1 MICKN
6 CGKNNTEGV
15 PYCAYCGKPLNI
27 QDDMYNPQ
35 PTDKKDSSKNT
46 IKIIAIIVSIFLV
59 IGGGFLLF
67 KDQLFGD
74 DVSIEKI
81 NIEGNYEMDG
91 ETYVF
96 GVNKTIVID
105 PEIKSSKDNV
115 KLRYEIEDS
124 GVASIMKLDNK
135 FSVKDIDIT
144 VVRRINELKAVKIKA
159 FPFKENEEEVYIYTS
174 NFTKEA
180 EEEIMFI
187 FRKKVKAII
196 ISEEEFNYL
205 LKIVFLG
212 QKRNVYEIII
222 KDAINLNVSDIHYE
236 PYKNFVVVR
245 FRIDGLLRIMYIF
258 NKEEFQIVLSKI
270 KINSNIDI
278 TEKRK
283 PQDGKIS
290 FEYKEK
296 SYDLRVSTMPTIFG
310 EKVVIRILYGNDF
323 NYAIENL
330 NFTKEQIRKINY
342 IMKVSSGL
350 TIVNGPTGSGKS
362 TTLYSIL
369 QELNKDEINIS
380 TLEDPIEAII
390 TGINQ
395 MNLNKTLN
403 IGFAE
408 GLRCFLRQDPDII
421 MLGEIRDEETAKMAV
436 RASLTGHKVYS
447 TIHTCDPRE
456 VYFRLE
462 DMGIEKYLIRDSLV
476 GIISQRLIRI
486 LCNNCKVET
495 NEKLING
502 KKIKLYKKCGCNKCN
517 FTGYK
522 GRALVAAIHIIN
534 KEMKEKIKNIYN
546 DRSILSNLEM
556 IENLNEL
563 LEKGNITLSDYNKFI
578 EMEGLNFSYE
588 KEGEL

>member
-1 MICKN
+1 MAKSLTKEKLCRVEEIFQSLIEVKEEVSKKIEKLPPQFNLLENIRNKN
-6 CGKNNTEGV
+6 SNNSLQKFET
-15 PYCAYCGKPLNI
+15 YNSDLLHYLLNI
-27 QDDMYNPQ
+27 
-35 PTDKKDSSKNT
+35 
-46 IKIIAIIVSIFLV
+46 
-59 IGGGFLLF
+59 
-67 KDQLFGD
+67 
-74 DVSIEKI
+74 
-81 NIEGNYEMDG
+81 
-91 ETYVF
+91 
-96 GVNKTIVID
+96 
-105 PEIKSSKDNV
+105 
-115 KLRYEIEDS
+115 
-124 GVASIMKLDNK
+124 
-135 FSVKDIDIT
+135 
-144 VVRRINELKAVKIKA
+144 
-159 FPFKENEEEVYIYTS
+159 
-174 NFTKEA
+174 
-180 EEEIMFI
+180 
-187 FRKKVKAII
+187 
-196 ISEEEFNYL
+196 
-205 LKIVFLG
+205 
-212 QKRNVYEIII
+212 KR
-222 KDAINLNVSDIHYE
+222 
-236 PYKNFVVVR
+236 
-245 FRIDGLLRIMYIF
+245 
-258 NKEEFQIVLSKI
+258 
-270 KINSNIDI
+270 
-278 TEKRK
+278 
-283 PQDGKIS
+283 
-290 FEYKEK
+290 
-296 SYDLRVSTMPTIFG
+296 
-310 EKVVIRILYGNDF
+310 
-323 NYAIENL
+323 ENL